1 MLWGYMRH
9 RICPADWSQALS
21 SELNLEEGAA
31 WKCEDTRGSRE
42 TVWCD
47 WGGLKQIGV
56 RGWTGFADK
65 DHNVKDFLSFCIYFS

>member
-47 WGGLKQIGV
+47 WGGLEAERSERLDWICRQGP
-56 RGWTGFADK
+56 
-65 DHNVKDFLSFCIYFS
+65 